1 MDYVNSTLVVKMGAV
16 LLFGDFTMADD
27 LKNLLNQGPS
37 DQRRLI
43 PILLIILLI
52 VAGIAASVLSRPW
65 WAKHGRRAAP
75 LSQTI
80 PTQTA
85 RSPGQEAFQ
94 TICALASNKSLE
106 DARQKGYALLSQT
119 NDPALTASLETLL
132 GQLNIELIL
141 SQAPMPE
148 KEEYVVKAGDSLER
162 IARKFKTTVD
172 LIKKNNALQ
181 RPVLHPGDRLRVF
194 QGTFTIDVSKS
205 RNDLVLKVND
215 RFFKRYRVGTGKF
228 GTTPVGTFVIADKI
242 EQPPWWRPDGKMVPF
257 GDKENVLGTRWMSIQ
272 ATGATSAVRGYGL
285 HGTWE
290 PETIGHQASAG
301 CIRLVNNEVEEL
313 FLLIPTGTCVTIVE

>member
-1 MDYVNSTLVVKMGAV
+1 MDYVNSALAVKTELI
-16 LLFGDFTMADD
+16 LLSGDFTMADD
-27 LKNLLNQGPS
+27 LKNLLNQGPAG
-37 DQRRLI
+37 QRRLT
-43 PILLIILLI
+43 PILLIILSI
-52 VAGIAASVLSRPW
+52 VAGIAAVVFIRPW
-65 WAKHGRRAAP
+65 WAKHLSRA
-75 LSQTI
+75 SQ
-80 PTQTA
+80 PSRQALAQTTHV
-85 RSPGQEAFQ
+85 PGQEAFQ

-106 DARQKGYALLSQT
+106 EARQKGYVLLAQT

-132 GQLNIELIL
+132 GQLNIELIM
-141 SQAPMPE
+141 SQAAMPE
-148 KEEYVVKAGDSLER
+148 KEEYVVQAGDSLER

-172 LIKKNNALQ
+172 LIKKSNALQ

-194 QGTFTIDVSKS
+194 KGTFTIDVSKS
-205 RNDLVLKVND
+205 RNDLVVKVND

-242 EQPPWWRPDGKMVPF
+242 EQPPWWRPDGRMVPF

-272 ATGATSAVRGYGL
+272 ATGTTSAVRGYGL

-313 FLLIPTGTCVTIVE
+313 FLLIPMRTSVTIAE